1 MKLTKILDKDLKST
15 DDNEKE
21 VNLGEF
27 KPKRKFLSFVSAV
40 SGKKIRIIRET
51 AFIKGEKLSGIL
63 EGSKFKITICDEG
76 TINFYEVE
84 GTNLSDSE
92 MRKRLIEEIDSI
104 ESVGYAQKF
113 IVKGLEFEDQDGLR
127 CYLEVDYV
135 KPYDKL
141 LSIFDDNEKTELSVN
156 GLNFLNMLLGD
167 EDTNEDSNE
176 DTNEVTEE
184 IEVDVVEKPTKLT
197 YIEEQFNKMNEDK
210 IIELKDRIEKKEDEI
225 RKYNSDLKQLE
236 VNILNSSESLS
247 VLETRLETLEPNEKP
262 NGYVFLVSD
271 EQKSEIGLSDSDT
284 ELVGKISDIMKLKKD
299 ALIKHLTESFYKISI
314 AKKDNFEDKTLTNEV
329 YRLIQS
335 IDILGKFTVV
345 GDGEFEYRGELN
357 WHKLTTKMLRK
368 GFEQEPEFDKI
379 AGSNSY
385 EVKIEN

>member
-1 MKLTKILDKDLKST
+1 MKSNT
-15 DDNEKE
+15 EEVKE
-21 VNLGEF
+21 PVIGEF
-27 KPKRKFLSFVSAV
+27 KPKRKFLSFVSAI

-76 TINFYEVE
+76 TINFDEVE
-84 GTNLSDSE
+84 GTNLSDNE

-141 LSIFDDNEKTELSVN
+141 LSIFDDNEKTELSTN

-167 EDTNEDSNE
+167 DEVTNTSEDSNE
-176 DTNEVTEE
+176 ETIEE
-184 IEVDVVEKPTKLT
+184 IDVDFEKPIALT

-210 IIELKDRIEKKEDEI
+210 ILELKERIENKENEI
-225 RKYNSDLKQLE
+225 RRYNSDMKQLE
-236 VNILNSSESLS
+236 ASILNSSESLS

-345 GDGEFEYRGELN
+345 ADGEFEYRGELN

-385 EVKIEN
+385 EVKMEN

>member
-1 MKLTKILDKDLKST
+1 MKSNT
-15 DDNEKE
+15 EEVKE
-21 VNLGEF
+21 PVIGEF
-27 KPKRKFLSFVSAV
+27 KPKRKFLSFVSAI

-76 TINFYEVE
+76 TINFDEVE
-84 GTNLSDSE
+84 GTNLSDNE

-141 LSIFDDNEKTELSVN
+141 LSIFDDNEKTELSTN

-167 EDTNEDSNE
+167 DEVTNTSEDSNE
-176 DTNEVTEE
+176 ETIEE
-184 IEVDVVEKPTKLT
+184 IDVDVEKPIALT

-210 IIELKDRIEKKEDEI
+210 ILELKERIENKENEI
-225 RKYNSDLKQLE
+225 RRYNSDMKQLE
-236 VNILNSSESLS
+236 ASILNSSESLS

-345 GDGEFEYRGELN
+345 ADGEFEYRGELN

-385 EVKIEN
+385 EVKMEN

>member
-63 EGSKFKITICDEG
+63 EGAKFKITICDEG
-76 TINFYEVE
+76 TINFDEVE

-167 EDTNEDSNE
+167 EYSNEDSNE
-176 DTNEVTEE
+176 DSNEVTEE

>member
-76 TINFYEVE
+76 TINFDEVE

-176 DTNEVTEE
+176 DSNEVTEE